1 MTVQMLRVK
10 GWSSDSYWYAG
21 KAGEVFRLL
30 GTDLAA
36 GEWITREPSGYVN
49 IIKFTDAELV
59 DVAPAAPS
67 CTAPD
72 SPDLESSARERLA
85 SDVSSSETPLT
96 YRVVLEVTPVHPDMM
111 PELVAEGLA
120 LHARTAL
127 WRFCRS
133 RGLPAKVEL
142 A

>member
-59 DVAPAAPS
+59 DVVPS
-67 CTAPD
+67 EPKNDAVCATVGSPYQIVIEVGGDDLQRLSPGEWRDTA
-72 SPDLESSARERLA
+72 RRA
-85 SDVSSSETPLT
+85 SDYLC
-96 YRVVLEVTPVHPDMM
+96 RFLEGKDI
-111 PELVAEGLA
+111 GL
-120 LHARTAL
+120 RYI
-127 WRFCRS
+127 R
-133 RGLPAKVEL
+133 PA
-142 A
+142 